1 MKVLVLG
8 ASGMLGNAIFHS
20 FSKNPAYQIHGVCR
34 NLGKLPIN
42 TVWKKEKILCIEDI
56 MSREHLYQIFNA
68 VKPDVVINCIG
79 IVKQLNSASDPL
91 QCIPINSILP
101 HMLADL
107 CQTFSARLVHFSTD
121 CVFSGKLGNYHE
133 SDFPDAKDLYGR
145 SKLLGEVE
153 YDNSI
158 TLRTSIIGRELNSAH
173 SLLDWFLSQEHEVK
187 GYRRAIFSGLP
198 TTEIAKLLEDKILP
212 NKKLSG
218 LFHLSAEPINKYEL
232 LKYCTAIFDKKISIT
247 PDDTLVVDRS
257 LNSNRLREEISYT
270 PPSWPELLRDL
281 KNFYKG
287 TE

>member
-101 HMLADL
+101 YMLADL